1 MQIFIARNNQQ
12 LGPFDLATI
21 QAQLND
27 GSLAPSDLA
36 WYEGAA
42 GWAPLS
48 TVPGIVI
55 GAPPVKPGPPPPP
68 AVAPPPPPRSSA
80 PAPAAIIPSPFVPAP
95 SPVIPPA
102 AAAPAAP
109 KKSGFKTVASV
120 VIGIAILGLGVLR
133 IVNQGSRLFKNS
145 KEKSSA
151 SISSAQPPAKP
162 LKTVT
167 LPVNNSRLMFQIPQD
182 YSQEK
187 REPGLVCE
195 GDKNDSVICVIYR
208 EEPSGTLEELKSRAA
223 SGSEQTIRDKGGQNI
238 RSSGVSQMRTAKGID
253 VLYYT
258 VNYTEKAKPLVAIGY
273 FCTVKKDRVAYF
285 FGATTPKFQDAVNK
299 DMRIAVESLEKL

>member
-12 LGPFDLATI
+12 LGPFELTTI

-55 GAPPVKPGPPPPP
+55 SAPPVKPGPPPPP
-68 AVAPPPPPRSSA
+68 TVAPPPPPRSSP
-80 PAPAAIIPSPFVPAP
+80 PAPAAIIPSAAVPAP
-95 SPVIPPA
+95 SLGIPPA
-102 AAAPAAP
+102 AAAP

-120 VIGIAILGLGVLR
+120 VIGIVVLGLGVLR

-151 SISSAQPPAKP
+151 SVNSAQPPTKP

-208 EEPSGTLEELKSRAA
+208 DEPSGTFEELKSRAA
-223 SGSEQTIRDKGGQNI
+223 SGTEQSIREKGGQNI
-238 RSSGVSQMRTAKGID
+238 RSSGVAQMRTAKGID

-258 VNYTEKAKPLVAIGY
+258 VNYTEKDKQVVSICY
-273 FCTVKKDRVAYF
+273 FCAVKKDRIALLQAV
-285 FGATTPKFQDAVNK
+285 TTPNFQDTVNK
-299 DMRIAVESLEKL
+299 DIRIAVESLGQP